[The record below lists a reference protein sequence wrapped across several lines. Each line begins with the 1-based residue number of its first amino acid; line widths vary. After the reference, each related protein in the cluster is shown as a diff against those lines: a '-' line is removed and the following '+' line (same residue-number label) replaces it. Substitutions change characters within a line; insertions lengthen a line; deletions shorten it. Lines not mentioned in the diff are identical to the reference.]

1 MKKCVKNLDEL
12 TEYQKKHARDQYIW
26 LRSCEDEIP
35 EEEYLKENFNYNG
48 SLMDMHDDKVLVKEL
63 DEILECKSIEID
75 TEDEFYIY
83 VDL

>member
-1 MKKCVKNLDEL
+1 MKKWIENLDEL
-12 TEYQKKHARDQYIW
+12 TEYQRKQARDQYIN
-26 LRSCEDEIP
+26 LRSQEDEIN

-48 SLMDMHDDKVLVKEL
+48 SLLDMHNDKVLVKEL
-63 DEILECKSIEID
+63 DDILECHGIEID